1 VSPWLDPDTGEVG
14 GECPLCG
21 DVRAE
26 TEAQMRAMEM
36 DLRRWRAKCSKL
48 ENAAERELVAKRD
61 GAAWKE
67 FLRCYKAA
75 FPEKRLSATGVKS
88 ATATDFFL
96 RLQAGTDLEGVKN
109 AIAGAV
115 VYPYIV
121 YGRRV
126 KSGSRSDLANHPRDI
141 LSVNNDANFDF
152 LVEVGAE
159 VRGLRDVGARLRA
172 LTVDEKRENGEG
184 R

>member
-14 GECPLCG
+14 GECPLCA

-26 TEAQMRAMEM
+26 TEAQVRAMEM

-48 ENAAERELVAKRD
+48 ENATERELVAKRD

-88 ATATDFFL
+88 ASATKFFM
-96 RLQAGTDLEGVKN
+96 RLDAGASLEDVKD
-109 AIAGAV
+109 AIAGAMEL
-115 VYPYIV
+115 PYV
-121 YGRRV
+121 TFGKRT
-126 KSGSRSDLANHPRDI
+126 KTGAAHDLAVHPQDI
-141 LSVNNDANFDF
+141 VSPQNDANFD
-152 LVEVGAE
+152 V
-159 VRGLRDVGARLRA
+159 LRDAGARLRA
-172 LTVDEKRENGEG
+172 LTVDEKRENRED
-184 R
+184 RDDARTT